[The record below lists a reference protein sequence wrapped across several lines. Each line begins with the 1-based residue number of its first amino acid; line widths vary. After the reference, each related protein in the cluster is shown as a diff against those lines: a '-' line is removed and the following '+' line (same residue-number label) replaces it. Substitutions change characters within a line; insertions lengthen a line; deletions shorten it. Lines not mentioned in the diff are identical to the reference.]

1 LQSIIIGSRGG
12 GHAVRHD
19 GALREVVA
27 LLEETILLVDDD
39 DALLEV
45 MSIVLASEGYRVITA
60 ADGAE
65 ALREVGREGLDLVVL
80 DVMLPR
86 ISGFEVLKKIRE
98 KSEVPVV
105 MLTAKS
111 QSVDKV
117 VGLELGADDY
127 ITKPFDTKELLARIR
142 AILRRLG
149 KQEGRDRDGVLRLGP
164 LELDP
169 EGYTVAK
176 DGEPLE
182 LTPTEFKILT
192 LLMRRPG
199 RAFTR
204 TQISEAVSTGS
215 HYLASRYI
223 DVHISRLRA
232 KVEHDPREPRIIQTV
247 PSVGYRAARPSAA
260 ASSPR
265 NL

>member
-1 LQSIIIGSRGG
+1 M
-12 GHAVRHD
+12 
-19 GALREVVA
+19 
-27 LLEETILLVDDD
+27 EETVLLVDDD
-39 DALLEV
+39 AALLEV
-45 MSIVLASEGYRVITA
+45 MSIVLSSEGYRVITA

-65 ALREVGREGLDLVVL
+65 ALREVGGEDLDLVVL

-98 KSEVPVV
+98 KSDVPVV

-142 AILRRLG
+142 AIQRRFS
-149 KQEGRDRDGVLRLGP
+149 KQEGRDRDGALRLGP

-169 EGYTVAK
+169 DGYTVTK

-182 LTPTEFKILT
+182 LTPTEFKILA

-247 PSVGYRAARPSAA
+247 PSVGYRAARPPATT
-260 ASSPR
+260 SSPR
-265 NL
+265 SA

>member
-1 LQSIIIGSRGG
+1 
-12 GHAVRHD
+12 
-19 GALREVVA
+19 
-27 LLEETILLVDDD
+27 LEETVLLVDDD
-39 DALLEV
+39 AALLEV
-45 MSIVLASEGYRVITA
+45 MSIVLSSEGYRVITA

-65 ALREVGREGLDLVVL
+65 ALLEVGGEGLDLVVL

-98 KSEVPVV
+98 KSDVPVV
-105 MLTAKS
+105 MLTAKG

-142 AILRRLG
+142 AILRRFG
-149 KQEGRDRDGVLRLGP
+149 RQEGKDRDGALRLGP

-169 EGYTVAK
+169 NGYTVTK
-176 DGEPLE
+176 QGEPLE
-182 LTPTEFKILT
+182 LTPTEFKILA
-192 LLMRRPG
+192 LLMKRPG

-232 KVEHDPREPRIIQTV
+232 KVESDPKEPHIIQTV
-247 PSVGYRAARPSAA
+247 PSVGYRAARSSSAA
-260 ASSPR
+260 PR
-265 NL
+265 SA

>member
-1 LQSIIIGSRGG
+1 MAFQGRLLS
-12 GHAVRHD
+12 
-19 GALREVVA
+19 
-27 LLEETILLVDDD
+27 LEETVLLVDDD
-39 DALLEV
+39 AALLEV
-45 MSIVLASEGYRVITA
+45 MSIVLSSEGYRVITA

-65 ALREVGREGLDLVVL
+65 ALKKVGGEGLNLVVL

-98 KSEVPVV
+98 KSDVPVV

-142 AILRRLG
+142 AILRRFG
-149 KQEGRDRDGVLRLGP
+149 RQEGRDRDGALRLGP

-169 EGYTVAK
+169 NGYTVTK
-176 DGEPLE
+176 YGEPLE
-182 LTPTEFKILT
+182 LTPTEFKILA
-192 LLMRRPG
+192 LLMKRPG

-232 KVEHDPREPRIIQTV
+232 KVESDPKEPHIIQTV
-247 PSVGYRAARPSAA
+247 PSVGYRAARPS
-260 ASSPR
+260 SSAPR
-265 NL
+265 SA

>member
-1 LQSIIIGSRGG
+1 MDWCVPTEVASI
-12 GHAVRHD
+12 
-19 GALREVVA
+19 
-27 LLEETILLVDDD
+27 LEETILLVDDD
-39 DALLEV
+39 AALLEV
-45 MSIVLASEGYRVITA
+45 MSIVLSSEGYKVITA

-65 ALREVGREGLDLVVL
+65 ALREVEREALDLVIL

-98 KSEVPVV
+98 KSDVPVV
-105 MLTAKS
+105 MLTAKG

-142 AILRRLG
+142 AILRRFG
-149 KQEGRDRDGVLRLGP
+149 RQEGRSLDGALRIGS

-169 EGYTVAK
+169 DGYTVTR

-182 LTPTEFKILT
+182 LTPTEFKILA

-199 RAFTR
+199 RAFSR

-223 DVHISRLRA
+223 DVHISRLRG
-232 KVEHDPREPRIIQTV
+232 KVEYDPREPRIIQTV
-247 PSVGYRAARPSAA
+247 PSIGYRVARPSVAA
-260 ASSPR
+260 TQSA
-265 NL
+265 

>member
-1 LQSIIIGSRGG
+1 
-12 GHAVRHD
+12 
-19 GALREVVA
+19 
-27 LLEETILLVDDD
+27 LEETILLVDDD
-39 DALLEV
+39 AALLEV
-45 MSIVLASEGYRVITA
+45 MTIVLSSEGYRVVTA
-60 ADGAE
+60 TDGAE
-65 ALREVGREGLDLVVL
+65 ALREVERNRLDLVVL

-98 KSEVPVV
+98 KSDVPVV
-105 MLTAKS
+105 MLTAKG

-142 AILRRLG
+142 AILRRFG
-149 KQEGRDRDGVLRLGP
+149 RQEGKSQEGILRLGP

-169 EGYTVAK
+169 NGYTVTK

-182 LTPTEFKILT
+182 LTPTEFKILA

-232 KVEHDPREPRIIQTV
+232 KVEHEPKEPRIIQTV
-247 PSVGYRAARPSAA
+247 PSVGYRAARLPSN
-260 ASSPR
+260 ASSR
-265 NL
+265 NT

>member
-1 LQSIIIGSRGG
+1 MSIICEQGG
-12 GHAVRHD
+12 GRKD
-19 GALREVVA
+19 RLRSEEVTRF
-27 LLEETILLVDDD
+27 LEETVLLVDDD
-39 DALLEV
+39 AALLEV
-45 MSIVLASEGYRVITA
+45 MSIVLSSEGYRVVTA

-65 ALREVGREGLDLVVL
+65 ALQELGREDLDLVVL

-86 ISGFEVLKKIRE
+86 VSGFEVLKKMRE
-98 KSEVPVV
+98 KSDVPVV

-142 AILRRLG
+142 AILRRFG
-149 KQEGRDRDGVLRLGP
+149 RQEGRDRDGSLRLGP

-169 EGYTVAK
+169 NGYTVTRH
-176 DGEPLE
+176 GESLD
-182 LTPTEFKILT
+182 LTPTEFKILA

-204 TQISEAVSTGS
+204 TQISESVSTGS

-232 KVEHDPREPRIIQTV
+232 KVESDPKEPRIIQTV
-247 PSVGYRAARPSAA
+247 PSVGYRAARPSAEA
-260 ASSPR
+260 TRSA
-265 NL
+265 

>member
-1 LQSIIIGSRGG
+1 
-12 GHAVRHD
+12 
-19 GALREVVA
+19 
-27 LLEETILLVDDD
+27 LEETVLLVDDD
-39 DALLEV
+39 AALLEV
-45 MSIVLASEGYRVITA
+45 MSIVLSSEGYRVITA
-60 ADGAE
+60 ADGME
-65 ALREVGREGLDLVVL
+65 ALRELGREGLDLVVL
-80 DVMLPR
+80 DIMLPK

-98 KSEVPVV
+98 KSDVPVV

-142 AILRRLG
+142 AILRRFG
-149 KQEGRDRDGVLRLGP
+149 RQEGRNRDGILRLGP

-169 EGYTVAK
+169 NGYTVTK
-176 DGEPLE
+176 NGEPLE
-182 LTPTEFKILT
+182 LTPTEFKILG
-192 LLMRRPG
+192 LLLKRPG

-204 TQISEAVSTGS
+204 AQISEAVSTGS

-232 KVEHDPREPRIIQTV
+232 KVEHDPREPRIIQPV
-247 PSVGYRAARPSAA
+247 PSVGYRAARLPANTSSKSA
-260 ASSPR
+260 
-265 NL
+265 